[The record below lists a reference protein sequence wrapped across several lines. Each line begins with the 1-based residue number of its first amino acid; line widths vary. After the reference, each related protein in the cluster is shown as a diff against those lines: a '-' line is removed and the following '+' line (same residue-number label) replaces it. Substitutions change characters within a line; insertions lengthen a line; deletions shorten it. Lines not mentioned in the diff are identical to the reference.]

1 MLLWG
6 RLLMGWEREGQ
17 LLICDDCDDDEL
29 VPGWMLDVAEHICM
43 HQLST
48 LLISVMGT
56 FWLVDSLR

>member
-17 LLICDDCDDDEL
+17 LLICDEL
-29 VPGWMLDVAEHICM
+29 VPGLMLDVAEHICM
-43 HQLST
+43 YQLST